1 MAEEFDLIAEFR
13 DDGQGKGASRR
24 LRREGKVPAVLYGGG
39 RAPRAL
45 AFDHNKLMQQSENE
59 SFYSSILSI
68 QVGDKSQAAIVKDLQ
83 RHPAKHQIMHID
95 LQRVVEDEEIR
106 MHVPIHFKGGDVA
119 PGVKIGGGVVSHLM
133 TDVEV
138 VCLPRYLPEYL
149 EVDISGLELN
159 AMLHLSDIGL
169 PEGVALPELAQ
180 GPEHDHAIVSIHVIK
195 IQAVEEVPTEAP
207 AAGEVPAMAQSTDM
221 KKVKPAT
228 DRDQKSAKRPPS
240 RRSFCLT
247 SAPYVC
253 IGQPHCGPRQS
264 RRPVRTYIAQR
275 GFLVRRRT
283 PASLWWNARA
293 RPEVQ
298 RRSRA
303 HDDRGQG
310 RMAGQATGLI

>member
-1 MAEEFDLIAEFR
+1 MAEEVDLIAEFR

-24 LRREGKVPAVLYGGG
+24 LRREGKVPAILYGGG
-39 RAPRAL
+39 RAPRSL

-83 RHPAKHQIMHID
+83 RHPAKPQIMHID

-106 MHVPIHFKGGDVA
+106 MNVPIHFKGEEVA

-159 AMLHLSDIGL
+159 AMLHLSDIKL
-169 PEGVALPELAQ
+169 PEGVELPELAQ

-195 IQAVEEVPTEAP
+195 VQAVEEVPTEAP
-207 AAGEVPAMAQSTDM
+207 AASEVPA
-221 KKVKPAT
+221 
-228 DRDQKSAKRPPS
+228 
-240 RRSFCLT
+240 
-247 SAPYVC
+247 
-253 IGQPHCGPRQS
+253 
-264 RRPVRTYIAQR
+264 IAQPTENEE
-275 GFLVRRRT
+275 G
-283 PASLWWNARA
+283 
-293 RPEVQ
+293 E
-298 RRSRA
+298 
-303 HDDRGQG
+303 
-310 RMAGQATGLI
+310 TGN